1 MEDRLHRSVLS
12 WGMRPLLLLT
22 LLLAFARPNTSH
34 ACTTFALDGPK
45 GPVVGKSYDWF
56 MGQGLLIANPAGRQ
70 KVALLTS
77 RSTPARWTA
86 KYGSLTFNQYGH
98 ELPNGGMNE
107 AGLVVEIMWLKQA
120 RHEPVDARPAINEL
134 QWIQMQ
140 LDLHSSVKQVI
151 QHAKDVRI
159 ERVSGLVH
167 YLVCDKTGAC
177 ASFEHLNGAL
187 VIEPQAQPRALTN
200 HPYAVAKAHS
210 ATKKAKA
217 SGHGSLARFSRAA
230 SASTRRHEDPV
241 AAAWQVL
248 EGVQIDNY
256 TQWGIVYE
264 PKTLRVHFRTRAQPA
279 LKSVQVK
286 AVLPTCAKGPFALDI
301 DDPGSGDVSELL
313 VPLGEGRHRALVSTS
328 LRRSKDRAARQLI
341 GPVSRLGASFG
352 CTP

>member
-1 MEDRLHRSVLS
+1 MRALLS
-12 WGMRPLLLLT
+12 LALLLVLIG
-22 LLLAFARPNTSH
+22 PNPAE

-45 GPVVGKSYDWF
+45 GPVVGKSYDWH
-56 MGQGLLIANPAGRQ
+56 MGQGSLIANPAGRT

-120 RHEPVDARPAINEL
+120 QHEPTDARPAINEL

-140 LDLHSSVKQVI
+140 LDLHATVEEVVK
-151 QHAKDVRI
+151 HAGDVRI
-159 ERVSGLVH
+159 ERVSGRVH

-177 ASFEHLNGAL
+177 ASFEHLDGAL

-200 HPYAVAKAHS
+200 HPYAVAKAHA
-210 ATKKAKA
+210 ATKKAKV

-230 SASTRRHEDPV
+230 SASTRRHDEPV

-248 EGVQIDNY
+248 DGVLIDNY

-264 PKTLRVHFRTRAQPA
+264 PEALKVHFRTRAQPA
-279 LKSVQVK
+279 AKTVQMK

-301 DDPGSGDVSELL
+301 DEPGSGDVSKHFVRLS
-313 VPLGEGRHRALVSTS
+313 EGRNRALVSTS

-341 GPVSRLGASFG
+341 GPVSALGASFG
-352 CTP
+352 CNP